1 MTDGYEVLGT
11 ETVLES
17 PWVTVRK
24 ERISTDGHETDY
36 YTATRGDGVMVLA
49 VTGDGE
55 AVLVREYQHG
65 CRSFVLQLPR
75 GGMIAGESLVETARR
90 ELLEETGYSGREFR
104 YLGAVYIDPVWSPD
118 RLHLFATVDAE
129 RVAEPERDDT
139 ELMEVEL
146 LGLGEAV
153 EMALNGEID
162 DPYTIAT
169 LLRGNYHD

>member
-1 MTDGYEVLGT
+1 MTDGYEVLRT
-11 ETVLES
+11 ETVLET

-24 ERISTDGHETDY
+24 ERITTGGHETDY
-36 YTATRGDGVMVLA
+36 YTATRGDGVVVLA

-75 GGMIAGESLVETARR
+75 GGMIAGESLVQAARR
-90 ELLEETGYSGREFR
+90 ELLEETGYRGKEFR

-118 RLHLFATVDAE
+118 QLHLFATVDAE

-146 LGLGEAV
+146 VQLDEVV
-153 EMALNGEID
+153 EMALDGRIE
-162 DPYTIAT
+162 DPYTIIT
-169 LLRGNYHD
+169 LLRDNHHG